1 MLRQV
6 VESSSLR
13 SIGYERTTETL
24 EVEFKNGG
32 VYRYGSVPAE
42 IWNQLRGADSIG
54 RFFQDHVRDHFPT
67 TRVS

>member
-1 MLRQV
+1 VLRQV
-6 VESSSLR
+6 VDSSSLR
-13 SIGYERTTETL
+13 SIGYERATQTL

-32 VYRYGSVPAE
+32 IYRYEGVSAE
-42 IWNQLRGADSIG
+42 TWDQLRNAESLG